1 MQHKSKI
8 LLRLNI
14 LYGIFLILLFLS
26 LGNTFFSGDFQAG
39 LQEGFRQSME
49 TCLPDN
55 AKTDIYPEIALER
68 KPGKYEIPVTCP
80 ADTNIS
86 IFVRVT
92 QIDATIKG
100 NHSSSRSILTGF
112 LLTTSIF
119 CYIVIVVILALI
131 LHSLRKSIKRGNI
144 FNRDNIKLIRAIAI
158 LIISSSLLSS
168 LGRYIEIRQ
177 TIQLFAGT
185 EWHPVWNGMEYKEII
200 LGLVILVIGEI
211 FAAGYD
217 LSEEQ
222 KLTIQHGYCSKHRR
236 HDGPAEN
243 VPERTGGKSRH
254 HTSQPFHPE
263 NRESQ
268 SHPVLYAGS
277 RMPGTGLPA
286 GRHPGIYTGRRAAQ
300 RKLKTSFIL
309 FYNP

>member
-68 KPGKYEIPVTCP
+68 KLGKYEIPVICP

-92 QIDATIKG
+92 QIDAAIKG
-100 NHSSSRSILTGF
+100 DHSPSRSMLTGF

-222 KLTIQHGYCSKHRR
+222 KLTI
-236 HDGPAEN
+236 
-243 VPERTGGKSRH
+243 
-254 HTSQPFHPE
+254 
-263 NRESQ
+263 
-268 SHPVLYAGS
+268 
-277 RMPGTGLPA
+277 
-286 GRHPGIYTGRRAAQ
+286 
-300 RKLKTSFIL
+300 
-309 FYNP
+309 